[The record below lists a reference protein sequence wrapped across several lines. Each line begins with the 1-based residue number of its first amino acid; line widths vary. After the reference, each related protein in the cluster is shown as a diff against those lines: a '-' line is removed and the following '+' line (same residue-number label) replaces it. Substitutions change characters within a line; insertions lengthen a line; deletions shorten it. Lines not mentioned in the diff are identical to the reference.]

1 MSQGPH
7 VSGKAGPT
15 GVAQGQHGGI
25 IVEITGRKALSMPA
39 TSGRRE
45 SPTSGRFALLAT
57 ETLPRQVARAVIES
71 ILLGQFGPGEDLPAA
86 GDLAREFGVSR
97 PVVREAL
104 KILATLGL
112 VTSRQ
117 GRYSR
122 VAERAA
128 WNDLAPEVLAARLEV
143 GVIDD
148 IIADGL
154 EMRRVIETEAAALA
168 AERATDADLFA
179 LRSEFDALARTIGD
193 TQAYTLHDVAFHDA
207 ILRATHNRLFL
218 QLLDQMRELLIF
230 TRTVSVTVDPDHLP
244 ESHEG
249 HGAVLRAIRAHSPT
263 RARQA
268 MADHLG
274 WAERVNVGEYR
285 TVHTARSAAVAT
297 ERGPE

>member
-1 MSQGPH
+1 MPVTAGGRESL
-7 VSGKAGPT
+7 AGP
-15 GVAQGQHGGI
+15 
-25 IVEITGRKALSMPA
+25 
-39 TSGRRE
+39 
-45 SPTSGRFALLAT
+45 RFASLAT
-57 ETLPRQVARAVIES
+57 ETLPRQIARAVIGS
-71 ILLGQFGPGEDLPAA
+71 ILLGEFEPGEDLPAA
-86 GDLAREFGVSR
+86 GDLARQFGVSR

-104 KILATLGL
+104 KILTTLGM

-122 VAERAA
+122 VAERAV

-143 GVIDD
+143 GVVDD

-168 AERATDADLFA
+168 AQRATDADLFA
-179 LRSEFDALARTIGD
+179 LRSEFDALGGAVGD
-193 TQAYTLHDVAFHDA
+193 AEAYTLHDVAFHDA

-218 QLLDQMRELLIF
+218 LLLDQMRELLIF
-230 TRTVSVTVDPDHLP
+230 TRTVSVTANPDHLP
-244 ESHEG
+244 ESQEG
-249 HGAVLRAIRAHSPT
+249 HEVVLRAIRAHSPA

-285 TVHTARSAAVAT
+285 LAQVTRRVPTVPTRVG
-297 ERGPE
+297 R

>member
-1 MSQGPH
+1 MSRGPH
-7 VSGKAGPT
+7 CSGKADPK
-15 GVAQGQHGGI
+15 GVAEGQHGEI
-25 IVEITGRKALSMPA
+25 IVEVTRREAPSMPL
-39 TSGRRE
+39 TTGRRE

-57 ETLPRQVARAVIES
+57 ETLPRQVARAVIGS
-71 ILLGQFGPGEDLPAA
+71 ILLGQFAPGEDLPAA

-122 VAERAA
+122 VAERSA

-168 AERATDADLFA
+168 AVRATDADLFA
-179 LRSEFDALARTIGD
+179 LRSEFDALGMVVAD
-193 TQAYTLHDVAFHDA
+193 AQAYTLHDVAFHDA

-230 TRTVSVTVDPDHLP
+230 TRTVTVTVDPEHLP

-249 HGAVLRAIRAHSPT
+249 HGAVLRAIRAHAPA

-274 WAERVNVGEYR
+274 WAERVNVGDYR
-285 TVHTARSAAVAT
+285 TAQAARRVAVTT
-297 ERGPE
+297 ERDPR